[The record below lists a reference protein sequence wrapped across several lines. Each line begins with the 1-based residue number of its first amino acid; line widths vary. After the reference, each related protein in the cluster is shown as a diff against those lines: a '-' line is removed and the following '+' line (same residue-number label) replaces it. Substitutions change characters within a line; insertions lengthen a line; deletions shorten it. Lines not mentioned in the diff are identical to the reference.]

1 MKILERKRGKGIKH
15 KFWSKDVKK
24 RWDKIEDILLYM
36 IQLWADAFMMLE
48 DEYPGFQLS
57 YRQLRQERIQ
67 FPMRDPNERML
78 MSNLVK
84 DSPMFD
90 YVE

>member
-1 MKILERKRGKGIKH
+1 MME
-15 KFWSKDVKK
+15 
-24 RWDKIEDILLYM
+24 EDS
-36 IQLWADAFMMLE
+36 
-48 DEYPGFQLS
+48 YPGFQLA
-57 YRQLRQERIQ
+57 YRQLRLEKVA

-90 YVE
+90 FVEQMAGRANKVESTPQPP